1 MTELRPIYLANLDK
15 IRPVLM
21 LTRQEVIP
29 HLKHVTVALITSRI
43 RGLKV
48 EVEIGRPNGLDH
60 DCVVNCDNVTTIDKD
75 LLLRPIGA
83 LLLAQEPVLA
93 RALGTAFD
101 VAI

>member
-1 MTELRPIYLANLDK
+1 LTELRPIYLANLDK

-29 HLKHVTVALITSRI
+29 HLKTVTVAMITSRI

-48 EVEIGRPNGLDH
+48 EVEVGRANGLDQ
-60 DCVVNCDNVTTIDKD
+60 DCVINCDNVTTIDKD

-83 LLLAQEPVLA
+83 LLLAQEPALA
-93 RALGTAFD
+93 RALVTAFD
-101 VAI
+101 LAV

>member
-29 HLKHVTVALITSRI
+29 HLKTVTVAMITSRI

-48 EVEIGRPNGLDH
+48 EVEVGRANGLDQ
-60 DCVVNCDNVTTIDKD
+60 DCVINCDNVTTIDKD

-83 LLLAQEPVLA
+83 LLLAQEPALA
-93 RALGTAFD
+93 RALVTAFD
-101 VAI
+101 LAV